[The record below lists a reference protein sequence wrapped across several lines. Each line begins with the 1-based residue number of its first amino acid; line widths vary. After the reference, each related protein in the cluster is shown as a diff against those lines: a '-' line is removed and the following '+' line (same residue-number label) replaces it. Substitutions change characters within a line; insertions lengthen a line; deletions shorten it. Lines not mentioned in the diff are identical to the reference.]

1 MSTWNADMGE
11 GALPGG
17 RGHMHMG
24 KTGRRLGLLLH
35 RSQIEAKEPP
45 DDLIVVQ
52 RGQPSGQAG
61 GAGGVNPFRS
71 TENSL
76 TCQTH
81 VSL

>member
-1 MSTWNADMGE
+1 
-11 GALPGG
+11 
-17 RGHMHMG
+17 MHMG

-61 GAGGVNPFRS
+61 GAGGVNRGCHSPAEPVTIGGLVKPCIDMQR
-71 TENSL
+71 L
-76 TCQTH
+76 
-81 VSL
+81 LRDPPA